1 MNSWW
6 VKAVFVVLAVF
17 AILKFAPAFPVSSA
31 VTQKTDL
38 FTANGEGKVSVV
50 PDTGKVDL
58 GISTNKS
65 TVKDAQNETN
75 TIIKNMTDALKKLG
89 IADKDIQTSNYSI
102 YPQIDY
108 QNGNKVSGYQVSANV
123 EITVRDIS
131 KLSEAIDVAT
141 ANGAN
146 NVSGV
151 QFTVADDKLKDL
163 QQQARDLAVKDAK
176 VKATSLAAAAGVNLG
191 RVVNVVETSGIP
203 DPRPMM
209 ATGFAKIAD
218 ASAPTQIN
226 PGSTDIVSDVT
237 LSYETR

>member
-6 VKAVFVVLAVF
+6 VKLIAIF
-17 AILKFAPAFPVSSA
+17 ALLFALLRFGPALSLNSV

-38 FTANGEGKVSVV
+38 FTASGEGKVTVV

-58 GISTNKS
+58 GISTTKS

-75 TIIKNMTDALKKLG
+75 TVIKTITDALKKLG
-89 IADKDIQTSNYSI
+89 IAEKDIQTSNYSI

-123 EITVRDIS
+123 QVTVRDIS
-131 KLSEAIDVAT
+131 KLSEAIDAAT
-141 ANGAN
+141 AKGAN
-146 NVSGV
+146 SVSGV
-151 QFTVADDKLKDL
+151 QFTVADDKLKEL
-163 QQQARDLAVKDAK
+163 QQQARELAVKDAK
-176 VKATSLAAAAGVNLG
+176 AKASSLAAAAGVNLG
-191 RVVNVVETSGIP
+191 RVVNVVETN
-203 DPRPMM
+203 DMPRPMPMM
-209 ATGFAKIAD
+209 AKTDMVGLGGG
-218 ASAPTQIN
+218 APTQVN